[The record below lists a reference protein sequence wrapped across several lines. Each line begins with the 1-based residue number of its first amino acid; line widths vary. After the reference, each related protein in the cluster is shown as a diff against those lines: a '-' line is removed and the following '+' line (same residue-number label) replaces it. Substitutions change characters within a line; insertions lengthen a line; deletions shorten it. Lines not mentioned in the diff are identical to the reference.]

1 MFAAA
6 QLRPREWTEAQV
18 RDEARAAGFDGVES
32 ALVAF
37 LHGHG
42 GRAGS
47 LWASFVASQSQAHQP
62 ASTPPN
68 CRPGPIRLCLGG
80 NKPAAGWTIVNAL
93 PLPGV
98 DVVCDAGDLR
108 SWADGSVEEVLS
120 KTQYRT
126 EEETI
131 ESA

>member
-18 RDEARAAGFDGVES
+18 REEARAAGFDGVES

-47 LWASFVASQSQAHQP
+47 LWASFVASHTQAHQP

-108 SWADGSVEEVLS
+108 TWADGAVEEVL
-120 KTQYRT
+120 
-126 EEETI
+126 
-131 ESA
+131 